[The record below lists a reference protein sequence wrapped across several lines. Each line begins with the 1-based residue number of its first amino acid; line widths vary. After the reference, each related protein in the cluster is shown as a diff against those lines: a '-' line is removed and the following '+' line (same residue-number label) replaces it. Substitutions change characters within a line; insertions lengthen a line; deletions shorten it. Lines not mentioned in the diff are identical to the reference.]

1 MRNRI
6 IKNWNQSQKTAGVVI
21 MFFSIQ
27 RTGEITAVEV
37 ERSSGNPVLDLASQ
51 RALMTTKMLAPLPA
65 AFPERQLPVHLEFV
79 YER

>member
-1 MRNRI
+1 MLFLI
-6 IKNWNQSQKTAGVVI
+6 IIAL
-21 MFFSIQ
+21 FSIQ

-37 ERSSGNPVLDLASQ
+37 EKTSGNPVLDLASQ
-51 RALMTTKMLAPLPA
+51 RALITTKMLAPLPA